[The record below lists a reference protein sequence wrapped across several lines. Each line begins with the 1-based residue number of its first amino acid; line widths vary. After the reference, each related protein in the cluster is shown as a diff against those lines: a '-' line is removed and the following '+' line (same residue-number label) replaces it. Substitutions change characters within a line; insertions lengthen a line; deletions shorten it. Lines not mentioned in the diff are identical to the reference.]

1 MKQLLLAIVLLA
13 LAGLAQAQI
22 DQQCPQFTVNGT
34 PQYQA
39 QPGDQ
44 EICHMNYA
52 VIHRCS
58 VKAPVAVFEHLT
70 VAAISGPAK
79 RRDNFHP
86 DASVAPGCSASLAD
100 YAVVGKTHDRGHMAP
115 AGNNT
120 QNDQIMSESFNL
132 SNMVPQDANNNR
144 GGWRLLE
151 TAERQWA
158 LVPGTDFYIISGGI
172 FDPGHPVIG
181 NGLGIPTRLYKIII
195 EKNSQKVQAYLM
207 PNAPITPATS
217 WNKYQTTMAEI
228 EQATGM
234 KFNLGE

>member
-1 MKQLLLAIVLLA
+1 MKKLLA
-13 LAGLAQAQI
+13 LVLFTVAGLASAQI
-22 DQQCPQFTVNGT
+22 NQQCPQFTVNGT
-34 PQYQA
+34 PQYQPH
-39 QPGDQ
+39 PGDQ
-44 EICHMNYA
+44 EICHLNYA
-52 VIHRCS
+52 VIHRCD

-70 VAAISGPAK
+70 VAAMTGPAK

-86 DASVAPGCSASLAD
+86 DAAVAPQCSASLAD
-100 YAVVGKTHDRGHMAP
+100 YATVGRTHDRGHMAP

-120 QNDQIMSESFNL
+120 QTDAIMTESFNL

-158 LVPGTDFYIISGGI
+158 MTPGTDFYIISGGV
-172 FDPGHPVIG
+172 FDAGHPVIG

-207 PNAPITPATS
+207 PNAPITPATD
-217 WNKYQTTMAEI
+217 WPKYQVPMFAI